1 MNIELTVSPQD
12 KQKKILGYAV
22 CRQWKGSSL
31 VDVHEYASSEEEAK
45 EIIKQETKRLGK
57 DARYNW
63 FIGVYQ

>member
-1 MNIELTVSPQD
+1 MSIELTVSSHD

-45 EIIKQETKRLGK
+45 DIIRQETKRLGK
-57 DARYNW
+57 DSRYKW
-63 FIGVYQ
+63 FVGVYQ